1 MERGAYMP
9 RKGENIYKRK
19 DGRWEGRYIKGR
31 KTDGRA
37 AYGYVY
43 AKTYREVKEK
53 LRQESVFYSD
63 TAGKKGNTQDSILGE
78 IVDKWMERT
87 FPKLKESTAVKY
99 RNLLRHYILPELGK
113 VPLNQLTYDRMEQF
127 CNDLLSSGGT
137 RHQGLSQKTVADTM
151 TLLRRILRFAEYQG
165 NDIPCSCYFMQVKIQ
180 QKEMRVLSQSEQK
193 VLCTHL
199 LSNLNASNIG
209 ILVCLFTGMRVGE
222 ICALRWEDISI
233 KEQTIFV
240 HQTMQRI
247 QTDQNIGCKTKVIVT
262 TPKSACSIRTIPM
275 PEDLAQIIAEYQTS
289 NTGYFLTGSNERY
302 MEPRTMQNR
311 FKAVLIQCGIRDVN
325 YHVLRHTFA
334 TRCIELGFD
343 VKTLS
348 EILGHASINITM
360 NRYVHPSMEL
370 KRKNMQRLSDFIAVK

>member
-113 VPLNQLTYDRMEQF
+113 VPLNQLTYDRWNSSAMIFSHPVEQDIRVF
-127 CNDLLSSGGT
+127 
-137 RHQGLSQKTVADTM
+137 
-151 TLLRRILRFAEYQG
+151 LRKQL
-165 NDIPCSCYFMQVKIQ
+165 PIQ
-180 QKEMRVLSQSEQK
+180 
-193 VLCTHL
+193 
-199 LSNLNASNIG
+199 
-209 ILVCLFTGMRVGE
+209 
-222 ICALRWEDISI
+222 
-233 KEQTIFV
+233 
-240 HQTMQRI
+240 
-247 QTDQNIGCKTKVIVT
+247 
-262 TPKSACSIRTIPM
+262 
-275 PEDLAQIIAEYQTS
+275 
-289 NTGYFLTGSNERY
+289 
-302 MEPRTMQNR
+302 
-311 FKAVLIQCGIRDVN
+311 
-325 YHVLRHTFA
+325 
-334 TRCIELGFD
+334 
-343 VKTLS
+343 
-348 EILGHASINITM
+348 
-360 NRYVHPSMEL
+360 
-370 KRKNMQRLSDFIAVK
+370 